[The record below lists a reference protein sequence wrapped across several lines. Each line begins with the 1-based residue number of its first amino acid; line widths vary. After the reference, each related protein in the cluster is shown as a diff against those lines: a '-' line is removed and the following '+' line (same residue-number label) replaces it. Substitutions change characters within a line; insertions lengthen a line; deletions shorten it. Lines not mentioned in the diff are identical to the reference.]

1 MRKLWVFFAV
11 FLLSSGCAPQ
21 VRTVYLKNTF
31 DREFAEAALQ
41 PGPNRIVG
49 NAFLRL
55 QNGGAM
61 TCAGKKVVLIPD
73 TPYAREVL
81 LDLYSNINSGYRDV
95 KSLERTAYIPWDKE
109 YERIRTNTYCDA
121 MGNFEFDQ
129 LSDGD
134 YFIITSIIWP
144 GPFELE
150 GGGLLERVSV
160 SGGESKRVVMSR

>member
-1 MRKLWVFFAV
+1 
-11 FLLSSGCAPQ
+11 
-21 VRTVYLKNTF
+21 
-31 DREFAEAALQ
+31 
-41 PGPNRIVG
+41 
-49 NAFLRL
+49 
-55 QNGGAM
+55 M

-150 GGGLLERVSV
+150 GGGFWNGYQFPVANQSALSCHDKAVIAPTR
-160 SGGESKRVVMSR
+160 SKGVHNMDAILRCQIKKSPVWGFYSLKKSSQFFVATQPPCFFI